1 MNSDTYDDKRKSHRY
16 CVIMCGGVGSRFWP
30 FSRSGRPKQFLD
42 FFGTGRSLLQLTY
55 DRMLP
60 IADPSRIIL
69 VTNSAYYD
77 IIREQLPDVPP
88 ANILLEPARR
98 NTAPCVCWAAHHIY
112 ALDPEASIVTLPSDH
127 LILRETEF
135 HRVITR
141 GLEFVEEGD
150 RLLTIGLKPT
160 SPHTGYGYIQ
170 RGEPVCGADGD
181 IMKVKS
187 FTEKPNLE
195 MARVFL
201 DTGEFY
207 WNSGMF
213 LWRADTILRAFER
226 HDPETACVFDAGDGF
241 FGTPREMEFIDAAF
255 PNAPSISIDY
265 AIMEKAGNVY
275 VEAADLGWSDL
286 GTWNALYECSPK
298 NTERNVTQNC
308 KVLAHN
314 CEGTLFAAGPDKI
327 IVASGL
333 KDYIV
338 ADRGNA
344 MLIYPLEEEQKI
356 RQVVNEIKARFGE
369 EYV

>member
-1 MNSDTYDDKRKSHRY
+1 MELKHDHNREHRY

-30 FSRSGRPKQFLD
+30 FSRTSRPKQFLD

-60 IADPSRIIL
+60 LIDPEHIVL

-77 IIREQLPDVPP
+77 IIREQLPDVRKD
-88 ANILLEPARR
+88 NILLEPARR

-112 ALDPEASIVTLPSDH
+112 AKDPEATIVTLPSDH
-127 LILRETEF
+127 LIMRETEF
-135 HRVITR
+135 HNVISH
-141 GLEFVEEGD
+141 GLEFVEKGD

-170 RGEPVCGADGD
+170 RGTPTDHD
-181 IMKVKS
+181 RILKVKS
-187 FTEKPNLE
+187 FTEKPVLE
-195 MARVFL
+195 MAKVFL
-201 DTGEFY
+201 STGEFF

-213 LWRADTILRAFER
+213 LWRADSILRAFAKY
-226 HDPETACVFDAGDGF
+226 DPETATIFDAGDRY
-241 FGTPREMEFIDAAF
+241 FGTDEEMTFIDKAF

-265 AIMEKAGNVY
+265 AIMEKADNVY
-275 VEAADLGWSDL
+275 VETADLGWSDL

-298 NTERNVTQNC
+298 NADRNVTQNC
-308 KVLAHN
+308 NVLATD

-344 MLIYPLEEEQKI
+344 LLIYPLEEEQKI
-356 RQVVNEIKARFGE
+356 RQVVNEVLSRFGE
-369 EYV
+369 NYV